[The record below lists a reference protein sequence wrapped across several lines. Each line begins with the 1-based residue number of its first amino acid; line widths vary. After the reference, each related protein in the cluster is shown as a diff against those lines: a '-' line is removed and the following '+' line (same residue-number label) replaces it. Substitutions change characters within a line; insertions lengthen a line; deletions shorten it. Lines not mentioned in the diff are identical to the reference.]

1 MTDRKFIPREWCRR
15 ELEALERV
23 ENPTQEQ
30 IYDKEL
36 YGRIIALIDLYAIN
50 KQSVR
55 TQDNFTTS

>member
-1 MTDRKFIPREWCRR
+1 MR

-36 YGRIIALIDLYAIN
+36 YGRIIALIDLYTIN
-50 KQSVR
+50 KQSV
-55 TQDNFTTS
+55 